1 MTDIEK
7 IIEAATEELVDAEI
21 KDLSPF
27 ADKANAQFKCVLR
40 PSRKRFLTT
49 LAANIRNA
57 VLEEAAEAIDTGG
70 KIQGY
75 CADELR
81 SMSEITRI
89 RRKFRCLRGW
99 KIRFDSKSEYK
110 GQCSHDR
117 KGKCATIFDFPGE
130 PPIDYALHEI
140 LHIVFEAFRAVKGG
154 KQRRQ
159 FEEEM
164 IQDICSIMEKK
175 D

>member
-27 ADKANAQFKCVLR
+27 ADNTFYPPAWANAQFKCVLR
-40 PSRKRFLTT
+40 PPRKRFLTT

-57 VLEEAAEAIDTGG
+57 VLEEAAEVIDTGG

-81 SMSEITRI
+81 SMAE
-89 RRKFRCLRGW
+89 
-99 KIRFDSKSEYK
+99 
-110 GQCSHDR
+110 
-117 KGKCATIFDFPGE
+117 GE
-130 PPIDYALHEI
+130 VDD
-140 LHIVFEAFRAVKGG
+140 G
-154 KQRRQ
+154 
-159 FEEEM
+159 
-164 IQDICSIMEKK
+164 
-175 D
+175 

>member
-40 PSRKRFLTT
+40 PPRKRFLTT

-81 SMSEITRI
+81 AM
-89 RRKFRCLRGW
+89 
-99 KIRFDSKSEYK
+99 
-110 GQCSHDR
+110 
-117 KGKCATIFDFPGE
+117 A
-130 PPIDYALHEI
+130 
-140 LHIVFEAFRAVKGG
+140 
-154 KQRRQ
+154 
-159 FEEEM
+159 EEQSDE
-164 IQDICSIMEKK
+164 
-175 D
+175 